1 LVKGKVEVDFCIF
14 EIMEGNTKS
23 AFWRGF
29 RKGLSA
35 PFSLF
40 ITEGERESLR
50 LRRVKTKIGG
60 WESDWAKLNG
70 DMRRAMGYAI
80 RVAK

>member
-1 LVKGKVEVDFCIF
+1 
-14 EIMEGNTKS
+14 MEDKTKS

-29 RKGLSA
+29 RKGLSV

-40 ITEGERESLR
+40 FTEREPLE

-70 DMRRAMGYAI
+70 DMRRAMGYAVRI
-80 RVAK
+80 AK

>member
-1 LVKGKVEVDFCIF
+1 
-14 EIMEGNTKS
+14 MEENSKS

-40 ITEGERESLR
+40 LADRETSGLK
-50 LRRVKTKIGG
+50 RVKTKIGG

-70 DMRRAMGYAI
+70 DMRRAMGYAV